1 MEEFKQHFAAYMMI
15 ISITRSIKEQVN
27 AGAKE
32 LEYSLE
38 MFENI
43 KEMERDYIEN
53 KLPGFL
59 ANNN

>member
-1 MEEFKQHFAAYMMI
+1 MEELKQHFAAYLMI
-15 ISITRSIKEQVN
+15 ITITRSIKEQVN

-32 LEYSLE
+32 FDYALE

-43 KEMERDYIEN
+43 KQMERDYIEN

>member
-15 ISITRSIKEQVN
+15 ITITRSIKEQVN
-27 AGAKE
+27 AGVKE
-32 LEYSLE
+32 LEYALE

-53 KLPGFL
+53 KMPGFL